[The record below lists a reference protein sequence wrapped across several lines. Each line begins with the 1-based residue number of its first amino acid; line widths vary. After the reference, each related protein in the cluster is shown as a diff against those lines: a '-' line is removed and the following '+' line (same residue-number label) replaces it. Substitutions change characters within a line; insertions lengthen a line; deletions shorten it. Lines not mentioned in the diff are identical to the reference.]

1 MLKNSLKKLFLL
13 WIFLENYSN
22 SLSSR
27 KNDMKRKKERSRCNL
42 ERERER
48 FRNVTRTNF
57 ASSPRRWGKLKF
69 PLPLRPIYHG
79 KLFNEVS
86 HRVSRAWKVPLAG
99 RLWYRDGETASSL
112 ALETGTGTG
121 ERERGYATG
130 YGGGKNKKEEEVFW
144 YKRTGESRRE
154 LMPVGRI
161 AGRNGSDGDR
171 SAD

>member
-1 MLKNSLKKLFLL
+1 MNNYEYFWKT
-13 WIFLENYSN
+13 IRIPYPLE
-22 SLSSR
+22 
-27 KNDMKRKKERSRCNL
+27 KTIWKKERSRCNL

-121 ERERGYATG
+121 ERERGYAIRDMG
-130 YGGGKNKKEEEVFW
+130 EVRI
-144 YKRTGESRRE
+144 KRKRRCFDINE
-154 LMPVGRI
+154 RVKVG
-161 AGRNGSDGDR
+161 AN
-171 SAD
+171 